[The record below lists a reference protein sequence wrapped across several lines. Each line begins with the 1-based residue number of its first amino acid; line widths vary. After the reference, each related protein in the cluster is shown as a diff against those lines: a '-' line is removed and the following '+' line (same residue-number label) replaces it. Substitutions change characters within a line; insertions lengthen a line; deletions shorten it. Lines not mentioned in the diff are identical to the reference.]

1 MWGWGL
7 YGCQKISTT
16 YKLVPPTFGGSK
28 PSPYICGM
36 ENKSFTLTLTNTQ
49 LIDLCLIVGDNL
61 DNIQYLLEE
70 EIKQGDPNEEVEELT
85 NQVLET
91 RDLLIHLEK
100 TMNPEPIVLGDGKIT
115 HGSVVLSAQ

>member
-1 MWGWGL
+1 
-7 YGCQKISTT
+7 
-16 YKLVPPTFGGSK
+16 
-28 PSPYICGM
+28 M
-36 ENKSFTLTLTNTQ
+36 ENKSFTLTLTNAQ

>member
-1 MWGWGL
+1 
-7 YGCQKISTT
+7 
-16 YKLVPPTFGGSK
+16 
-28 PSPYICGM
+28 M
-36 ENKSFTLTLTNTQ
+36 ENKSFTLTLSSQQ

-70 EIKQGDPNEEVEELT
+70 EIKNGDPNEEVESLT
-85 NQVLET
+85 DQVLET

-100 TMNPEPIVLGDGKIT
+100 TMNPTPIVLGDGKIT

>member
-1 MWGWGL
+1 
-7 YGCQKISTT
+7 
-16 YKLVPPTFGGSK
+16 
-28 PSPYICGM
+28 M

-115 HGSVVLSAQ
+115 HGSVVLSAQEPPVP

>member
-1 MWGWGL
+1 
-7 YGCQKISTT
+7 
-16 YKLVPPTFGGSK
+16 
-28 PSPYICGM
+28 M
-36 ENKSFTLTLTNTQ
+36 ENKSFTLTLTNAQ

-70 EIKQGDPNEEVEELT
+70 EIKSGDPNEEVEELT

>member
-1 MWGWGL
+1 
-7 YGCQKISTT
+7 
-16 YKLVPPTFGGSK
+16 
-28 PSPYICGM
+28 M
-36 ENKSFTLTLTNTQ
+36 ENKSFTLTLTNAQ

-100 TMNPEPIVLGDGKIT
+100 TLNPTPIVLGDGKIT